1 MNTTDTICA
10 ISTGAGGAIA
20 IVRVS
25 GRNALEVASRV
36 WTGKQRLSP
45 ANARKMLLG
54 SIREIDDSALAVYM
68 PGPHSYTGDDIV
80 EIQCHGGALVSRRT
94 LELMIQAGA
103 RLAEPGEFTFRA
115 FVNGK
120 IDLTQAEAVGDII
133 NAGSNM
139 ALALA
144 EKQLSGALSSRIRD
158 IRRSLTDIL
167 GDLESRLDFPEE
179 HIAWEEP
186 EALNRKISDAML
198 ELGKL
203 ADTLETG
210 RCYRDGIQL
219 TLAGQPNVGKS
230 SLLNALVGRD
240 RAIVSNIPGTTR
252 DTLDEYAVI
261 RNIPVRITDT
271 AGIRTEADGIEAMGI
286 ARSKKTLSTSG
297 VIFWLLDA
305 AAADHNLQ
313 LEQMKHELAACS
325 APVIAVWNKIDMLH
339 KDDEPL
345 PQTGFPQVE
354 ISART
359 GDHLPQL
366 LDAFEECV
374 WRGGTAE
381 KTDVAVNERQNVLIS
396 SAISALAAA
405 MPEIIHENWELGA
418 VQVRSAVEALGEI
431 TGESAG
437 VDVLDN
443 IFSRFCIGK

>member
-25 GRNALEVASRV
+25 GADALNTANQVWRGRKPLAS
-36 WTGKQRLSP
+36 G
-45 ANARKMLLG
+45 NARKMMLG
-54 SIREIDDSALAVYM
+54 QIREIGDSALAVYM

-80 EIQCHGGALVSRRT
+80 EIQCHGGALVCRRT
-94 LELMIQAGA
+94 LALLMRAGA

-120 IDLTQAEAVGDII
+120 MDLTQAEAVGDII
-133 NAGSNM
+133 SAGSNM

-144 EKQLSGALSSRIRD
+144 EKQLSGALSAKITGL
-158 IRRSLTDIL
+158 RRVLTDIL

-186 EALNRKISDAML
+186 EILNRKIGDVMV
-198 ELGKL
+198 ELGRL

-210 RCYRDGIQL
+210 KCYRDGVQL
-219 TLAGQPNVGKS
+219 TLAGRPNVGKS

-240 RAIVSNIPGTTR
+240 RAIVSDIPGTTR

-261 RNIPVRITDT
+261 RNIPVKITDT
-271 AGIRTEADGIEAMGI
+271 AGIRTDAEGIEAMGI
-286 ARSKKTLSTSG
+286 ERTKKSLSTSEI
-297 VIFWLLDA
+297 IFWLLDA
-305 AAADHNLQ
+305 AADDTESQ
-313 LEQMKHELAACS
+313 VCQMKEELEECA
-325 APVIAVWNKIDMLH
+325 APVIAVWNKMDMAGD
-339 KDDEPL
+339 KTIPD
-345 PQTGFPQVE
+345 TGFRQVA

-359 GDHLPQL
+359 GENITGL
-366 LDAFEECV
+366 LDCFEQCV
-374 WRGGTAE
+374 WQGAHAE
-381 KTDVAVNERQNVLIS
+381 KSDVAINERQNGLIENTM
-396 SAISALAAA
+396 AALAAA
-405 MPEIIHENWELGA
+405 IPEIRAQCWELAA
-418 VQVRSAVEALGEI
+418 VQVRAAVEALGEI
-431 TGESAG
+431 TGETAG